1 MPVYAYA
8 EIYEAAIGFQ
18 RASSELSI
26 FCREVG
32 RPVQIA

>member
-1 MPVYAYA
+1 MPAYP
-8 EIYEAAIGFQ
+8 EIYETAIGLQ

-32 RPVQIA
+32 STVQIA

>member
-1 MPVYAYA
+1 MPVCAYA
-8 EIYEAAIGFQ
+8 EIYEAAIELH